1 MTDEEKLIEQEQM
14 MYDSFNDDEKRNYF
28 IGLFIGEIVSKLV
41 EKRKKYHL
49 TQQQIANAMNV
60 KQSYISKIEN
70 LNKIP
75 TIQTVGKY
83 LFAIT
88 SCVDEALEFTKM
100 MLDIENGTSP
110 LSKLINKKRSVYYQ
124 AISK

>member
-49 TQQQIANAMNV
+49 TQQQIARAMNV

-75 TIQTVGKY
+75 TIQTVAKY